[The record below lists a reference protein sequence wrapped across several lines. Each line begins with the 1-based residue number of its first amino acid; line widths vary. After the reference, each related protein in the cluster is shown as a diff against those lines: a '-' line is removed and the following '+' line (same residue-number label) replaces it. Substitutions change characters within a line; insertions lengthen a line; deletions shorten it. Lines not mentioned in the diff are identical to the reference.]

1 MEKRNQWAS
10 SLGFL
15 LATAGAAIGLGNL
28 WKFPYLMGR
37 NGGFT
42 FLVIYLLFVVIL
54 GLPVMIA
61 EMAVGRSTQKS
72 PVAAYHKLGGKKA
85 AVIGVLGVLAAFLIL
100 SYYSVIGGWIIKYI
114 ISYVTTLKAPADFSA
129 YTAQT
134 WEPILWHLVFML
146 ITVVIC
152 YVGTKGIEKVSKV
165 MMPGLF
171 ILLII
176 LIVRSVTLP
185 GAGKGLAFI
194 FKPSGEGFS
203 FSSINAALGQ
213 VFYSLSLAMGI
224 TLTYGSYLHKK
235 ENIPA
240 NCAKIAGMDTFA
252 AVLAGVA
259 IFPAVFSLG
268 LEPAQGPVLIF
279 DTLPQ
284 VFGKIPAGAIFAILF
299 FALMLFAAVTSSIAL
314 LECVTS
320 FAMDNFHWSRRKA
333 TVILGV
339 LIALLGIP
347 SSLSFGIISDVSIL
361 GYNFF
366 DFICMITDNIL
377 LPLGG
382 LLMCIFIGWVWGPK
396 ILVDEIESEGVK
408 FRLKKAWIWCIRL
421 VTPILIAVVMIGGFV
436 SIYQVVTGA

>member
-42 FLVIYLLFVVIL
+42 FLIIYLLFVVIL

-72 PVAAYHKLGGKKA
+72 PVAAYYKLGGKKA

-114 ISYVTTLKAPADFSA
+114 VSYVTTLKAPADFSA

-171 ILLII
+171 ILLIV

-185 GAGKGLAFI
+185 GAGTGLAFI

-314 LECVTS
+314 LECVVS

-333 TVILGV
+333 TILLGV